1 MTLSAEAEV
10 QKPNSR
16 DISQETDKKGSPA
29 SHSASRKSGGAGV
42 MAGLGERLELVMGQS

>member
-1 MTLSAEAEV
+1 MTRRAEAEV

-29 SHSASRKSGGAGV
+29 SHSASRKSGGQESWQ
-42 MAGLGERLELVMGQS
+42 GLGSS